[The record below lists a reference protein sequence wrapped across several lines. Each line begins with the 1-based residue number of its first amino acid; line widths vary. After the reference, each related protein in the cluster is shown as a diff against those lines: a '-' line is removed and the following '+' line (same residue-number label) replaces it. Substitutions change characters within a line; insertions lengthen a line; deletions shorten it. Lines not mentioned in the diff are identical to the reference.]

1 MSYPCGYE
9 YLLGQQQPLHNIQ
22 LIYPAGKDIRVNLVS
37 SYMIYS
43 QIQFNSIDLL
53 ISEDIQTLLCLGAD
67 GPRNP
72 QTGDRLHTAL
82 MSSF

>member
-53 ISEDIQTLLCLGAD
+53 ISENI
-67 GPRNP
+67 

-82 MSSF
+82 MPSF